1 MALFNIV
8 LSCWGRW
15 FLNFSSKSWMVSS
28 IFWLCPLLPKES
40 SKKLEPVLELRL
52 PTHER
57 KKNQKY
63 INGPIFDHGPRSPR
77 IDYFENNRQNLSSH
91 LKLDIW
97 ENDQQLLE
105 NFGLLFWQ
113 IIDYFPLA
121 ACYFSKPQ
129 ALDDNNQITG
139 CYFP

>member
-1 MALFNIV
+1 MYLPGLWHISASIKFQLTLNVLIHMARFNID

-77 IDYFENNRQNLSSH
+77 IDYFENNRQNFCSH
-91 LKLDIW
+91 LELIIQKIECAIW
-97 ENDQQLLE
+97 K
-105 NFGLLFWQ
+105 
-113 IIDYFPLA
+113 IT
-121 ACYFSKPQ
+121 SKKST
-129 ALDDNNQITG
+129 I
-139 CYFP
+139 F